1 MVNATG
7 PSYKFASILFDFKTA
22 IKSSCILVSRTTA
35 YGSSFQF
42 FEYLFIILFN
52 TNLDLVNDQE
62 NTSLYDTFVDSC
74 FTNPKNV
81 HVLYRKQAGGDQKAY
96 KHWLLRSIQGRI

>member
-42 FEYLFIILFN
+42 FEYLFIYHFI
-52 TNLDLVNDQE
+52 Q
-62 NTSLYDTFVDSC
+62 
-74 FTNPKNV
+74 
-81 HVLYRKQAGGDQKAY
+81 Y
-96 KHWLLRSIQGRI
+96 KPRSRQRSGKYVVI